1 MGMSAWAHTPFIS
14 GIAHLSDAGLD
25 QTGSFVWFWLYM
37 YMYMY
42 IMYMYMYMYTLYMLH
57 VVSFG
62 FGFIEPATSPK
73 GLLVWPPPPPLWL
86 VRSPSRR
93 RRTLAIATSV
103 G

>member
-42 IMYMYMYMYTLYMLH
+42 NMYMYMYMYTLYMLH

-73 GLLVWPPPPPLWL
+73 GLLLVYSFGRPLL
-86 VRSPSRR
+86 RCGLSDLLRGGVELSR
-93 RRTLAIATSV
+93 
-103 G
+103 